1 MNTRSAHSIRP
12 LSILE
17 DFGGLMLTARQ
28 TALIAR
34 NRIVAFVFY
43 GGIEYEVIFL
53 GRPDTESV
61 TAEAIG
67 RGMRHI
73 ALIGWSPSGP
83 LEIER
88 FEDLTSTGEQAL
100 MAARSAFLGALA
112 AEGISGLFP
121 RIVTN

>member
-1 MNTRSAHSIRP
+1 MSKPNVLNGRHR
-12 LSILE
+12 
-17 DFGGLMLTARQ
+17 
-28 TALIAR
+28 ALIAR
-34 NRIVAFVFY
+34 SRLVAFVFY
-43 GGIEYEVIFL
+43 GGIEFEVIFL